1 MVAIPGLK
9 RSTLSAV
16 DTEVEVSE
24 DFLGALNAVLAH
36 TAQGNLEPRL
46 TLSWANPHERAV
58 ATALNATLD
67 IADAFIRES
76 ESCLTAAHDG
86 HYYREFLLR
95 GMPGRFREG
104 AQRINEAR
112 TGMIEVGRKIEAD
125 QVARRRLVE
134 ADQVARR
141 RLVEAASDASS
152 DVAAAA
158 IQISDSASALSSS
171 ATEAVQEASNAL
183 ETMTT
188 LETASAQIEQAVR
201 VISGVAGQT
210 RLLALNATIEAARA
224 GEAGKGFAVV
234 AGEVKDLAGETTQS
248 SEDITRQVAAVQRA
262 AADAAAA
269 IRVITET
276 ISEIDA
282 KVIGMTEAV
291 TGASGLTALARK
303 LNEEMRQASA

>member
-125 QVARRRLVE
+125 QVARRRF
-134 ADQVARR
+134 
-141 RLVEAASDASS
+141 VEAASDASS

-224 GEAGKGFAVV
+224 GEAGKGFTVV

-262 AADAAAA
+262 AADAATA